1 MAFGRNTKTDDA
13 RAASQ
18 PKRRRRGAVR
28 RANGLS
34 ADDTPYFHL
43 RLARHRAS
51 PASFRPSGRPRVVG
65 HETLRVTKGHEST
78 HPSVVR
84 DTRQSQSAQA
94 SSGKTNSSWTKPFAG
109 GLRPINL
116 RVSPLLLWE
125 QLSRASRVRFCPSAF
140 RVAVPLQ
147 LIDAF
152 LPMTFRLK
160 QASCVSLLSAIRSLR
175 RACTV

>member
-1 MAFGRNTKTDDA
+1 MDNLSRIFTRPLKTLGEKIFGQSKNLTRLSVRAVLAFGRNTKTDDA

-78 HPSVVR
+78 HPSVVS

-94 SSGKTNSSWTKPFAG
+94 SSGKTNSSWTEPFAG

-116 RVSPLLLWE
+116 RVSAPLRE
-125 QLSRASRVRFCPSAF
+125 
-140 RVAVPLQ
+140 
-147 LIDAF
+147 I
-152 LPMTFRLK
+152 
-160 QASCVSLLSAIRSLR
+160 
-175 RACTV
+175 

>member
-1 MAFGRNTKTDDA
+1 MEILTTECPETPSAIFGQSKNLTRLSVRAVLAFGRNTKTDDA

-34 ADDTPYFHL
+34 ADDTPHFHL

-78 HPSVVR
+78 HPSVVS

-94 SSGKTNSSWTKPFAG
+94 SSSHPFAIPSMPLPPVPFLFWLAPHIIAEQTEG
-109 GLRPINL
+109 RLFVL
-116 RVSPLLLWE
+116 SPCL
-125 QLSRASRVRFCPSAF
+125 V
-140 RVAVPLQ
+140 
-147 LIDAF
+147 
-152 LPMTFRLK
+152 
-160 QASCVSLLSAIRSLR
+160 
-175 RACTV
+175 

>member
-1 MAFGRNTKTDDA
+1 MNRPIPMPEEPKIFGQSKNLTRLSVRAVLAFGRNTKTDDA

-28 RANGLS
+28 RAKGLS
-34 ADDTPYFHL
+34 ADDTPYF
-43 RLARHRAS
+43 LARHRAS

-78 HPSVVR
+78 HPSVVS

-94 SSGKTNSSWTKPFAG
+94 SSGKTNSSWTEPFAG

-116 RVSPLLLWE
+116 RVSAPLRE
-125 QLSRASRVRFCPSAF
+125 
-140 RVAVPLQ
+140 
-147 LIDAF
+147 I
-152 LPMTFRLK
+152 
-160 QASCVSLLSAIRSLR
+160 
-175 RACTV
+175 